1 MRYFYS
7 DGGNKIERRRRMK
20 AESGTLKHDI
30 FQSSRPSSYLLKGRP
45 LPIKSDYRKK
55 QDIPFP
61 ASNFSTSSSA
71 WLASLGRLVRRTQ
84 TSSSGGRRPGLRL
97 ALWRQEEWPCRVRG
111 WRDCGGRPR
120 ARARGKGRA
129 SCGLRRGW
137 RFEEMRLE
145 GLV

>member
-1 MRYFYS
+1 
-7 DGGNKIERRRRMK
+7 MK

-71 WLASLGRLVRRTQ
+71 WLASLGRLVRMTDADIVIGRSTPG
-84 TSSSGGRRPGLRL
+84 SSSGTVAAGGVAVPSPGL
-97 ALWRQEEWPCRVRG
+97 E
-111 WRDCGGRPR
+111 
-120 ARARGKGRA
+120 
-129 SCGLRRGW
+129 GLRR
-137 RFEEMRLE
+137 EAE
-145 GLV
+145 GEGEGEGEGILRIKKGVEI